1 MDVLKVIGE
10 RLPIVSTAKARAEI
24 KGQDEAG
31 SSLSKNCSR
40 WSKQSKCL
48 VLLGQEA
55 CNVLGCT

>member
-24 KGQDEAG
+24 KGQDKPG

-40 WSKQSKCL
+40 WSKQSKCF

>member
-10 RLPIVSTAKARAEI
+10 RLPIVSAAKARAEI
-24 KGQDEAG
+24 KGRDEPG
-31 SSLSKNCSR
+31 SSSSKNCSR
-40 WSKQSKCL
+40 WSQQSKCL